1 MRLRPGEDSESLRDF
16 TNTLDGRVT
25 IQPAFNSDFRV
36 EKCGLGKNGA
46 STFSLACTVSKRSAT
61 FLPALLYFHH
71 FTGHERFR
79 AAVIELDFQRAAG
92 FYARGGGERFASRGD
107 HADAFAVGEA

>member
-1 MRLRPGEDSESLRDF
+1 MRNF
-16 TNTLDGRVT
+16 TNTRKGHVT
-25 IQPAFNSDFRV
+25 ILPAFNSDFRV

-79 AAVIELDFQRAAG
+79 AAVIELDFERAAG

>member
-1 MRLRPGEDSESLRDF
+1 MRNF
-16 TNTLDGRVT
+16 TNTRKGHET
-25 IQPAFNSDFRV
+25 ILPAFNSDFRV

-79 AAVIELDFQRAAG
+79 AAVVELDFERAAG